1 MTKDR
6 SLEMLD
12 TALAMEE
19 KGMSFYKEALSTCK
33 NNLGREIYKM
43 LKDDEAVHIERIKK
57 IYSSLEEGNEW
68 DAEWKDLKFGHG
80 ELNEFFVDLTKRHTK
95 DITVDTTDIEA
106 LEIGVDFELKSI
118 DFYKEHLE
126 RSEDPE
132 EREFLGRMIK
142 EERSHYKLLDDMKLY
157 LKDPDLWFME
167 KERSGL
173 DGA

>member
-1 MTKDR
+1 M
-6 SLEMLD
+6 
-12 TALAMEE
+12 
-19 KGMSFYKEALSTCK
+19 F
-33 NNLGREIYKM
+33 
-43 LKDDEAVHIERIKK
+43 
-57 IYSSLEEGNEW
+57 
-68 DAEWKDLKFGHG
+68 
-80 ELNEFFVDLTKRHTK
+80 
-95 DITVDTTDIEA
+95 TDIEA
-106 LEIGVDFELKSI
+106 LEVGVDFELKSI

>member
-6 SLEMLD
+6 SLEMLG

-19 KGMSFYKEALSTCK
+19 KGISFYREAFSTCK

-43 LKDDEAVHIERIKK
+43 LKNDERIHIERINR
-57 IYSSLEEGNEW
+57 IYSSLKEGNEW
-68 DAEWKDLKFGHG
+68 NADWKDLEFGHG
-80 ELNEFFVDLTKRHTK
+80 ELNEFFVDLAKRHTK
-95 DITVDTTDIEA
+95 DISVDSSDIEA
-106 LEIGVDFELKSI
+106 LEVGVDFELKSI
-118 DFYKEHLE
+118 DFYKEHLKI
-126 RSEDPE
+126 SEDPL
-132 EREFLGRMIK
+132 EREFLEHMIK
-142 EERSHYKLLDDMKLY
+142 EERGHYKILDDMKLY